1 MTTEQ
6 KQTKEPPSAPD
17 AAVAIEDEKVTM
29 PMPAFVLIPVCMALI
44 VNSAALAAVALLWPG
59 QMVNG
64 ALGAAACVFG
74 LVVGA
79 LSIQP
84 WKPRSHEAWPTIVL
98 ASHGISMGAVILAVV
113 SLYSAAR
120 PDVPAF
126 LVCVALPFP
135 LAMIAQARLVLGPA
149 LGVTGGNGR
158 SAHDTH

>member
-1 MTTEQ
+1 MTPKTIYTEQ
-6 KQTKEPPSAPD
+6 NTSIEPTPG
-17 AAVAIEDEKVTM
+17 DERLSM
-29 PMPAFVLIPVCMALI
+29 PMPAFVLIPLSVALL
-44 VNSAALAAVALLWPG
+44 VDAAALAAVVLVWPSHA
-59 QMVNG
+59 VSG
-64 ALGAAACVFG
+64 ALGAAACMVG
-74 LVVGA
+74 LTAGM
-79 LSIQP
+79 LSISP
-84 WKPRSHEAWPTIVL
+84 WKPRPAKAWPTIVL

-126 LVCVALPFP
+126 LACVALPFP